1 MTRYTLTIG
10 LFDKDTK
17 RQKISTDIAIRIVS
31 DLVVNVIGYG
41 TIHTGNGI
49 YTHNNRSIVV
59 EPSLVYF
66 VDGEKEEE
74 SKINTL
80 AWSIKKALNQESI
93 MLEKQEVNMCF
104 IWYKGQEKPFFN
116 AQLSP
121 RKKGAF
127 SYGSNYCNQC
137 REIYLN
143 ACLFILMI

>member
-17 RQKISTDIAIRIVS
+17 KQKISSDMALKIVS
-31 DLVVNVIGYG
+31 DLVVQTVGYG
-41 TIHTGNGI
+41 TIYNGNGI
-49 YTHNNRSIVV
+49 YTHINGSIVV

-104 IWYKGQEKPFFN
+104 I
-116 AQLSP
+116 
-121 RKKGAF
+121 
-127 SYGSNYCNQC
+127 
-137 REIYLN
+137 
-143 ACLFILMI
+143 

>member
-49 YTHNNRSIVV
+49 YTHNNGSIVV

-66 VDGEKEEE
+66 VDGEKDL
-74 SKINTL
+74 KNKVKTL

-93 MLEKQEVNMCF
+93 MLEESAVKMEF
-104 IWYKGQEKPFFN
+104 I
-116 AQLSP
+116 
-121 RKKGAF
+121 
-127 SYGSNYCNQC
+127 
-137 REIYLN
+137 
-143 ACLFILMI
+143 

>member
-1 MTRYTLTIG
+1 MTRYTSTIG

-49 YTHNNRSIVV
+49 YTHNNGSIVV

-66 VDGEKEEE
+66 VDGEKDL
-74 SKINTL
+74 KNKVKTL

-93 MLEKQEVNMCF
+93 ILEETAVKMEF
-104 IWYKGQEKPFFN
+104 I
-116 AQLSP
+116 
-121 RKKGAF
+121 
-127 SYGSNYCNQC
+127 
-137 REIYLN
+137 
-143 ACLFILMI
+143 

>member
-49 YTHNNRSIVV
+49 YTHNNGSIVV

-66 VDGEKEEE
+66 VDGEKDL
-74 SKINTL
+74 KDKVKTL
-80 AWSIKKALNQESI
+80 AGSIKKALNQESI
-93 MLEKQEVNMCF
+93 MLEETAVKMEF
-104 IWYKGQEKPFFN
+104 I
-116 AQLSP
+116 
-121 RKKGAF
+121 
-127 SYGSNYCNQC
+127 
-137 REIYLN
+137 
-143 ACLFILMI
+143 

>member
-31 DLVVNVIGYG
+31 DLVVQTVGYG
-41 TIHTGNGI
+41 TIYNGNGI
-49 YTHNNRSIVV
+49 YTHINGSIVV

-104 IWYKGQEKPFFN
+104 I
-116 AQLSP
+116 
-121 RKKGAF
+121 
-127 SYGSNYCNQC
+127 
-137 REIYLN
+137 
-143 ACLFILMI
+143 

>member
-49 YTHNNRSIVV
+49 YTHNNGSIVV

-66 VDGEKEEE
+66 VDGEKDL
-74 SKINTL
+74 KNKVKTL

-93 MLEKQEVNMCF
+93 MLEETAVKMEF
-104 IWYKGQEKPFFN
+104 I
-116 AQLSP
+116 
-121 RKKGAF
+121 
-127 SYGSNYCNQC
+127 
-137 REIYLN
+137 
-143 ACLFILMI
+143 

>member
-49 YTHNNRSIVV
+49 YTHAAGAIVI

-66 VDGEKEEE
+66 VDGENDLKN
-74 SKINTL
+74 KVKTL
-80 AWSIKKALNQESI
+80 AWQIKKALNQESV
-93 MLEKQEVNMCF
+93 MLEETVVKMEF
-104 IWYKGQEKPFFN
+104 I
-116 AQLSP
+116 
-121 RKKGAF
+121 
-127 SYGSNYCNQC
+127 
-137 REIYLN
+137 
-143 ACLFILMI
+143 